1 MEENYYLCRKF
12 TLKLTSKDM
21 EKTIQVRC
29 QNNGTTIEVPIGS
42 NLQDIY
48 EKSGLEIK
56 YGPLS
61 AHVNNKVEGM
71 HYRLYSPKD
80 VEFLDI
86 TSVPTPAVCSSF
98 SARQH
103 THFSIPVRWLSTSL
117 CPMAIMSI

>member
-1 MEENYYLCRKF
+1 MKMEENYYLCRKF

-86 TSVPTPAVCSSF
+86 TSF
-98 SARQH
+98 SARLH
-103 THFSIPVRWLSTSL
+103 THFSTPVRWLSTSQ